1 MSWCIYKIT
10 NILNLKIY
18 IGITKRSLHK
28 RFNEHKSCKKS
39 AISKAINKYGIDN
52 FLIEQIDNA
61 ETLSEALA
69 KETFYI
75 NQFESFVRKKGYN
88 IEINSISGETT
99 LDAKTNLIKAL
110 KLKKEQSLKNPY
122 VGVFYSYYKN
132 SWVFSLSFGGEK
144 MHQAKF
150 SSAKDA
156 ALARDIKICSLFE
169 ENVCKALMNF
179 PDLYQKILNNNISA
193 PARVLKTSAKKSKF
207 RYVSYEKRFDQ
218 WRVRFSKKII
228 PKIKISF
235 GGMFATE
242 IEAAKVADYC
252 LVSSGFSSEI
262 LNFPDNFE
270 AYSSCS
276 FKPPSPLSS
285 LRKKIKYKNI
295 SFEKGVYRI
304 YIEYN
309 KEVFRPCCKTLEE
322 AIHIR
327 NEKLKS
333 LGRLVPS
340 D

>member
-18 IGITKRSLHK
+18 IGITKRSLNK
-28 RFNEHKSCKKS
+28 RFSEHRNRKKS

-52 FLIEQIDNA
+52 FLIEQVDNA
-61 ETLSEALA
+61 ETLSEALT

-75 NQFESFVRKKGYN
+75 NQFESFVRAKGYN
-88 IEINSISGETT
+88 IEINSLSGETT
-99 LDAKTNLIKAL
+99 LDAKANLVKSL

-122 VGVFYSYYKN
+122 VGVFYSCHKN
-132 SWVFSLSFGGEK
+132 SWVFSLCFDGEK
-144 MHQAKF
+144 IHQAKF
-150 SSAKDA
+150 ANAKDA

-169 ENVCKALMNF
+169 ESVCQKLMNF
-179 PDLYQKILNNNISA
+179 PDLYQKILSNNISA
-193 PARVLKTSAKKSKF
+193 PTRVLKTSSKKSKF

-235 GGMFATE
+235 GGMFANE

-252 LVSSGFSSEI
+252 LASSGFGSEI

-270 AYSSCS
+270 TYLSCD
-276 FKPPSPLSS
+276 FKPPSPFSFS
-285 LRKKIKYKNI
+285 RKKIKHKNI
-295 SFEKGVYRI
+295 SFENGVYRI
-304 YIEYN
+304 YIEHD
-309 KEVFRPCCKTLEE
+309 KQVFRPCCKSLEE
-322 AIHIR
+322 AIYVR